1 MACGHIACC
10 LIASYRYV
18 ILHIMD
24 TQEQPTERII
34 RTTLTISETLDRG
47 LRDLAD
53 KNGRPLSWEY
63 RRAIEAHLAAN
74 AKDAA

>member
-1 MACGHIACC
+1 
-10 LIASYRYV
+10 
-18 ILHIMD
+18 MD